1 MQYVDDRTPEEKKE
15 EYRKYLEKAG
25 VVEVLV
31 GLYEEPE
38 RPPNAIEYIKR
49 YFGAP
54 HGVDVEALRQENTEL
69 QEDNAELK
77 KIIEQLAKSNQELKD
92 QLAEYEG

>member
-1 MQYVDDRTPEEKKE
+1 M
-15 EYRKYLEKAG
+15 
-25 VVEVLV
+25 LV

-38 RPPNAIEYIKR
+38 RPSNALDFVKR

-54 HGVDVEALRQENTEL
+54 RGVDIDALQGENE
-69 QEDNAELK
+69 ELK
-77 KIIEQLAKSNQELKD
+77 TDNQELKNIIEQLAKSNQELKD